1 MLDDDAYRE
10 RVLPEVRSP
19 ETRRFL
25 EHLSEIREGMREQRV
40 ASTQNRLQRFLG
52 TPFIRTIVGQKRS
65 GIVVRAAMDRRQI
78 VLVDLSGIGI
88 SNARFLGALL
98 VLRYYQAALSREDAP
113 AAGRVP
119 HLLILDECSWFISP
133 TVGEMADQVR
143 KFGLGL
149 ILAGQRLGL

>member
-1 MLDDDAYRE
+1 MVIRHAAYAILETGGTLVEMARLLDDDAYRE

-52 TPFIRTIVGQKRS
+52 TPFIRNIVGQKRS
-65 GIVVRAAMDRRQI
+65 GIDVRAAMDRRQI

-98 VLRYYQAALSREDAP
+98 VLRYY
-113 AAGRVP
+113 
-119 HLLILDECSWFISP
+119 
-133 TVGEMADQVR
+133 
-143 KFGLGL
+143 
-149 ILAGQRLGL
+149 